1 MNGVKYT
8 RIYSDRA
15 GESHFED
22 VEVELKPVDFAPPA
36 PPVQLASPIAA
47 EQVIL
52 LTVPPEYH
60 GDWHPVP
67 RRQLYVQLSGEIEV
81 AVSDGETRV
90 FRAGDVVLGE
100 DVFGKGHVTRVRGTA
115 EARAAIV
122 QLA

>member
-1 MNGVKYT
+1 VKYT
-8 RIYSDRA
+8 RIYSDPV

-22 VEVELKPVDFAPPA
+22 VEVALKLVDFSPPA
-36 PPVQLASPIAA
+36 PPAQLASPLPA

-52 LTVPPEYH
+52 LSVPPEFH

-67 RRQLYVQLSGEIEV
+67 RRQLYVQLSGKIEV
-81 AVSDGETRV
+81 TVSDGETRV

-100 DVFGKGHVTRVRGTA
+100 DVSGKGHVTRVRGTA
-115 EARAAIV
+115 EAQAAIV